1 MYQSIVPASKPLPKK
16 AHIVS
21 ESVFIVLAGNTP
33 SVVFRKES
41 DARAHIANRKEEY
54 RKSAPHTDSILY
66 WRIVAVEL
74 K

>member
-41 DARAHIANRKEEY
+41 DARAHIANRKE
-54 RKSAPHTDSILY
+54 
-66 WRIVAVEL
+66 
-74 K
+74 